1 MSMVHWP
8 YWVLGISALAAAA
21 ALFALLRGERS
32 SRAGEIEAELA
43 YQSAQATYLG
53 DLLGR
58 ERAGRPC
65 ALLVFA
71 GDPFAEAFV
80 RGADGRLGDVRL
92 VEVAPEEPS
101 AAPTVPREA
110 AAPLSLPRP
119 ERTERTWTPAAVG
132 RLLAECAGDARLV
145 VIAVPLPDGCFGASG
160 APALEALQGRE
171 VVLAAG
177 CGLTQAKAARNGALL
192 AAVRCREDAVYD
204 GKPCPKDVRAA
215 FAQRYEL
222 LSAELM
228 PPAATQKET
237 AKP

>member
-8 YWVLGISALAAAA
+8 YWVLGISALAAVA

-32 SRAGEIEAELA
+32 SRSGEIEAELA
-43 YQSAQATYLG
+43 YQSAQAAYLG

-65 ALLVFA
+65 ALLLFA

-92 VEVAPEEPS
+92 VEVVPEEPAS
-101 AAPTVPREA
+101 APTAPREA
-110 AAPLSLPRP
+110 SAPTLPRP
-119 ERTERTWTPAAVG
+119 ERTERTWTPAAVE
-132 RLLAECAGDARLV
+132 RLLAERAGDARLV
-145 VIAVPLPDGCFGASG
+145 VIAVPLPDGCFAPSG

-177 CGLTQAKAARNGALL
+177 CGLAQAKAARSGALL
-192 AAVRCREDAVYD
+192 AAVRCREDAVLD
-204 GKPCPKDVRAA
+204 GRPCPKDVRAA
-215 FAQRYEL
+215 FAQRDEL

-228 PPAATQKET
+228 PPTATQKET